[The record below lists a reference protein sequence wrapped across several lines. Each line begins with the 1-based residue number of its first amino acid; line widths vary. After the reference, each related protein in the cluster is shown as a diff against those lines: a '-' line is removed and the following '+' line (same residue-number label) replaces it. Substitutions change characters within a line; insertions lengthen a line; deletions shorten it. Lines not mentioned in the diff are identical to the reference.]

1 MKSKR
6 ITPITMALLIAICIL
21 IIPSAQSQNAIA
33 QSSQTTIN
41 KIEQESSLNP
51 SGVLTKLTLNL
62 GYTNDEVF
70 ATVKNSFTL
79 LPSTIMIY
87 LELYSSY
94 DYQSSYTDMT
104 LEKRAYCPD
113 LNIGSSLEVRVSKNG
128 ETKYWKARVFYKF
141 DKREWTEKVTD
152 TMLFD

>member
-6 ITPITMALLIAICIL
+6 ITPITLALLIAICIL
-21 IIPSAQSQNAIA
+21 IIPFAQSQNAIA

-51 SGVLTKLTLNL
+51 LGLTTKLTFDL
-62 GYTNDEVF
+62 GHDKDEVF
-70 ATVKNSFTL
+70 ATVKNSFTF
-79 LPSTIMIY
+79 LPSRITIY

-104 LEKRAYCPD
+104 LEKRAYCLD
-113 LNIGSSLEVRVSKNG
+113 LDMGNSLEVRVSKNG
-128 ETKYWKARVFYKF
+128 ETKYWKARIYFQF
-141 DKREWTEKVTD
+141 DEREWTEKT
-152 TMLFD
+152 TETFLFD